1 MSSDP
6 TPHPLLA
13 GKRILVT
20 GVADEH
26 SIATLV
32 ARQAASLGAQVVVS
46 AFPRDLDGARHVGG
60 AIDGVVGV
68 EPADMTSRD
77 DLHRLERA
85 IVERWGALDG
95 AVHAVAFAPRAALAS
110 VLDAGPSEVEVAFRT
125 SVWSYAA
132 LARVVAACAPP
143 EGGALV
149 GLDFDSSRAWPVYNW
164 MGPCK
169 AALRS
174 LNGYLARDLGPAGIR
189 ANLVAAGPLATR
201 AAGGIPEFD
210 RLIESWERQAPM
222 AWDPTDAGAVAGAVC
237 FLLSDM
243 AAMITGEVVH
253 VDGGA
258 HAMATWLRPPTPAL

>member
-1 MSSDP
+1 MSSPP
-6 TPHPLLA
+6 TPPRLLA

-26 SIATLV
+26 SIATQV
-32 ARQAASLGAQVVVS
+32 ARQAVALGAQVLLS
-46 AFPRDLDGARHVGG
+46 AFPRDLDAARRVGEG
-60 AIDGVVGV
+60 IDGVVGV
-68 EPADMTSRD
+68 EAV
-77 DLHRLERA
+77 DLTNEEDLGALERS
-85 IVERWGALDG
+85 IVERWRALDG
-95 AVHAVAFAPRAALAS
+95 AVHAVAFAPKAALAS
-110 VLDAGPSEVEVAFRT
+110 VLDAGPSEVEAAFRT
-125 SVWSYAA
+125 SVWTYAA
-132 LARVVAACAPP
+132 LARLVSACAPD
-143 EGGALV
+143 GGSGLV

-174 LNGYLARDLGPAGIR
+174 LNGYVARDLGPAGIR

-201 AAGGIPEFD
+201 AAGGIPAFD
-210 RLIESWERQAPM
+210 RLIESWENQAPM
-222 AWDPTDAGAVAGAVC
+222 AWNPSDASAVATVVC

-258 HAMATWLRPPTPAL
+258 HAMATWLQTAPALG